1 MVFCYRDGQ
10 TGASRLTRLADIP
23 AYPALVA
30 QAPLGRLMTQGT
42 IDRFVKQL
50 PAPEMR
56 KRKAQE
62 WLERMYN
69 QSD

>member
-1 MVFCYRDGQ
+1 
-10 TGASRLTRLADIP
+10 
-23 AYPALVA
+23 
-30 QAPLGRLMTQGT
+30 MTQGT